1 MPYKALAGQRLKH
14 SRKAA
19 GLTLKE
25 LSNRLPGMIPS
36 RLSNYEQGRR
46 SMDIETA
53 VAIARALNID
63 PAWLLGFEKQSL
75 TQQEA
80 ELINLFRRTDNR
92 GRNQILQTAKAQ
104 PIAESKTIAVI

>member
-1 MPYKALAGQRLKH
+1 MAYKALAGQRLKQ

-25 LSNRLPGMIPS
+25 LSKRLPGMIPS

-53 VAIARALNID
+53 VALARTLNVD
-63 PAWLLGFEKQSL
+63 PAWLLGFEQQSL
-75 TQQEA
+75 TQQET
-80 ELINLFRRTDNR
+80 ELIKLFRRTDNR

-104 PIAESKTIAVI
+104 PPVESKIVAII